1 MRKWSGRGK
10 EKNKGSRYVRNVI
23 SRLRRI
29 VPPTRNRERERAIRS
44 ELIKIDISL
53 AETIEILPCR
63 NPFPSDYIFLLGIQL
78 KIQDIITSAILPR
91 IERCI
96 LAQDTKG
103 SKVVIRLRATAND
116 RVGKRFREL
125 YRSRASRKKF
135 PCLDLFRPITS
146 SSTWM

>member
-1 MRKWSGRGK
+1 MKWKGEG
-10 EKNKGSRYVRNVI
+10 KNKGSRYVRNVI

-29 VPPTRNRERERAIRS
+29 VPPTRNRERERERAIRS
-44 ELIKIDISL
+44 ELIKIDTSL
-53 AETIEILPCR
+53 AETIEIPPCR

-135 PCLDLFRPITS
+135 PCLDLFPPITS